1 MPYICKVTNTLMK
14 ICTLIFTL
22 LMLSVPVAAEIRT
35 GAQNLD
41 AYLPLIKEKKVALVV
56 NHASVVNGEHLV
68 DLLLANRISVTTIFA
83 PEHGFR
89 GEADAGEHLENGV
102 DVKSGLPIISLY
114 GKHKKATPEDLKG
127 VDTLLFDIQDV
138 GVRFYTYLSTLHY
151 VMEAA
156 AENNLSVI
164 VLDRPNPNGERID
177 GPVLKKAY
185 RSFVGLHPVP
195 VLYGMTI
202 GEYAMMINGVG
213 WLKGAIKAKLTVI
226 PLQNYRHSDFYH
238 LPIKPSP
245 NLPNDLSI
253 ALYPSLAF
261 FEGTVFSAG
270 RGTDKQFQLYGAPD
284 YAKHEFSFV
293 PEPREGAKYPKHQG
307 RRCYGVDL
315 SGESVDA
322 VQKSKKMNLQYLL
335 DAYRN
340 YPDKEGFF
348 LKNSFFDRLAGN
360 GALREQIISGQSEDA
375 IRASWEEELNHF
387 KTIRGRYLLYP

>member
-114 GKHKKATPEDLKG
+114 GKHKKPTPEDLKG

-202 GEYAMMINGVG
+202 GEYAMMINGEG
-213 WLKGAIKAKLTVI
+213 WLKGGIKAKLTVI

-322 VQKSKKMNLQYLL
+322 VRKSKKMNLQYLL

-360 GALREQIISGQSEDA
+360 GALREQIISGKSEDA